1 MKIKVYKRIK
11 LVHNHGTQNIC
22 ACQKARWNGP
32 GRCRGEMNRVRDPS
46 PVTSASFFL
55 AGGNVQSCV
64 FVNKE
69 SMLSA
74 HVLCRTGAAKTKLSC
89 QMIVSLC
96 VNQVE
101 AFHKTING
109 IYIVFILQPALF
121 SQEFVEIVFIGD
133 TVPCSWKESLCDQQ
147 HCTGAYIHL
156 MMLSSCQIR
165 SRAREASQKSA
176 GTFPE
181 QWRQW
186 VAASFSHE
194 DGCVKSP
201 VPYF

>member
-1 MKIKVYKRIK
+1 
-11 LVHNHGTQNIC
+11 
-22 ACQKARWNGP
+22 
-32 GRCRGEMNRVRDPS
+32 MNRVRDPS

-109 IYIVFILQPALF
+109 IYIVFIL
-121 SQEFVEIVFIGD
+121 
-133 TVPCSWKESLCDQQ
+133 
-147 HCTGAYIHL
+147 
-156 MMLSSCQIR
+156 
-165 SRAREASQKSA
+165 
-176 GTFPE
+176 
-181 QWRQW
+181 
-186 VAASFSHE
+186 
-194 DGCVKSP
+194 
-201 VPYF
+201 

>member
-1 MKIKVYKRIK
+1 M
-11 LVHNHGTQNIC
+11 HNHGTQNIC

-89 QMIVSLC
+89 QMIVSRC

-109 IYIVFILQPALF
+109 IYIVFILYQICL
-121 SQEFVEIVFIGD
+121 SG
-133 TVPCSWKESLCDQQ
+133 CDRD
-147 HCTGAYIHL
+147 L
-156 MMLSSCQIR
+156 LKL
-165 SRAREASQKSA
+165 ASQR
-176 GTFPE
+176 E
-181 QWRQW
+181 EDVDQCNLEDQWMTRLQEKLDQGLR
-186 VAASFSHE
+186 VMASGLFLCLSLWLNSTLLSLTSGSGRFFLQQLWDYLSLGVSE
-194 DGCVKSP
+194 PS
-201 VPYF
+201 